1 MKCGQK
7 SASGILYPKIAVH
20 SCCFLPLPVAPT
32 TPVERRLFDCY
43 ELGDVIGNGG
53 FGSVYSGTSRATGD
67 TVSPQGRHWT
77 GQGQDMTQLNTC
89 SSAWSCNCYLGML
102 SVTVLHTLQ
111 VAVKIIPKSKVFS
124 WSKVSQ
130 QWRPVVGLVSRL
142 FSVCV
147 CVCVWQPE
155 LHGLEVHVVPFTCY
169 CIVWEYCCK

>member
-1 MKCGQK
+1 MDTLNTALGLNGKWNGDK
-7 SASGILYPKIAVH
+7 SQLLGFLYRKIAVH
-20 SCCFLPLPVAPT
+20 SCCFLHLPVAPT
-32 TPVERRLFDCY
+32 APVERRLFDCY

-89 SSAWSCNCYLGML
+89 SSAWSCNCCLGML

-130 QWRPVVGLVSRL
+130 QWGPVVPTLTL
-142 FSVCV
+142 KCWP
-147 CVCVWQPE
+147 C
-155 LHGLEVHVVPFTCY
+155 
-169 CIVWEYCCK
+169 